1 MFGTTPAHGFL
12 IRHAKGIEISDLKIR
27 LEEGDA
33 RPSFILQDV
42 EQADFSN
49 IKSPKMPDVPEF
61 VLDDVRDFSV
71 LRSKP
76 VPDTQIAETKHQ
88 EL

>member
-12 IRHAKGIEISDLKIR
+12 IRHAKGIEISDFKMRLK
-27 LEEGDA
+27 EQDA

-49 IKSPKMPDVPEF
+49 IKSPKVQNVPEF
-61 VLDDVRDFSV
+61 VLNDVREFNI

-88 EL
+88 EI